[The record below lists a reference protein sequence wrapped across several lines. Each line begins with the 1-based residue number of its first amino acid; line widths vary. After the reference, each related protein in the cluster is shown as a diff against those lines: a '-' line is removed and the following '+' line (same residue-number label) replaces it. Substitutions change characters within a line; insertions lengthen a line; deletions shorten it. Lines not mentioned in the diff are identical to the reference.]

1 MPPGEPAVLRE
12 FKTDLHIHTCLSPCG
27 DWEMSPRNII
37 QRSLDASLELIAICD
52 HNTSENAGAVM
63 REGRRRGINVLP
75 GLEICSKEEVHILA
89 IFGELE
95 HALAMQE
102 WVYAGLSGENQPEV
116 FGYQIVANEDSE
128 VLGENPRLL
137 IGATRLGLADIVRQT
152 HALSGLSVSAH
163 VDRPANGIINQLGF
177 IPPEL
182 AIDGVE
188 VSRHIALSNARQAL
202 PEIGS
207 RPCITS
213 SDAHFLR
220 DIGRAHTVLR
230 MATATI
236 EEIGF
241 ALRGEQ
247 GRSILK

>member
-1 MPPGEPAVLRE
+1 MPAGEPAVLRE
-12 FKTDLHIHTCLSPCG
+12 FKVDLHIHTCLSPCG
-27 DWEMSPRNII
+27 DWEMSPHNII
-37 QRSLDASLELIAICD
+37 QRSLDTALDLIAICD

-63 REGRRRGINVLP
+63 REGRRRGICVLP

-95 HALAMQE
+95 HALAMQA
-102 WVYAGLSGENQPEV
+102 WVYAGLPGQNQPEV
-116 FGYQIVANEDSE
+116 FGYQVVANEDSE

-137 IGATRLGLADIVRQT
+137 IGATRLGLGEIVRQT

-177 IPPEL
+177 IPPDL
-182 AIDGVE
+182 KIDAVE
-188 VSRHIALSNARQAL
+188 VSRRIALPIARQTL
-202 PEIGS
+202 PEIGN

-213 SDAHFLR
+213 SDAHFLK
-220 DIGRAHTVLR
+220 DIGAARTVLS
-230 MATATI
+230 MAAASV
-236 EEIGF
+236 EEIGL

-247 GRSILK
+247 GRRILV